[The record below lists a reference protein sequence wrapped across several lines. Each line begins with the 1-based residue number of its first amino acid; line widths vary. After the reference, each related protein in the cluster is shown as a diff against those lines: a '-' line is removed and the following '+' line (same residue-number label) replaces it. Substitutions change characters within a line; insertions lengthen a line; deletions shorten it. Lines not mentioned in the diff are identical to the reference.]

1 MTLTP
6 SSCSLLPT
14 PELYS
19 AARMVSPLAVA
30 TKALGLPCVPELSST
45 GGQNDSLITVD
56 LHNEAPNRYT
66 KYQVAVL
73 TAAYKI
79 TTKPTRAQH
88 RALSKELALSERQ
101 SKIWFQNKRQRQ
113 RQSLSMSQNASLQEE
128 IKEMLESLH
137 DAKYKSH
144 ILEIENQGLNSDL
157 KRKSAQ
163 LEELEN
169 LKFLLHADL
178 PDEGSARDWEG
189 RASKRACVAS

>member
-1 MTLTP
+1 MTPTP
-6 SSCSLLPT
+6 SSHSLLPT
-14 PELYS
+14 PEAYS
-19 AARMVSPLAVA
+19 AARMASPLAVA
-30 TKALGLPCVPELSST
+30 TKALGLPCVPELTST
-45 GGQNDSLITVD
+45 GGQNDSLMTVD

-66 KYQVAVL
+66 RYQVAVL
-73 TAAYKI
+73 SEAYKI

-88 RALSKELALSERQ
+88 CALSKELALSERQ

-113 RQSLSMSQNASLQEE
+113 RNALSMSQNASLKEE

-178 PDEGSARDWEG
+178 PDKGPARDWEG
-189 RASKRACVAS
+189 RASKRACVAG